1 MNKEEYL
8 DKRLEDQIDWYSRKS
23 QFNQRWYKRL
33 RVVEIVSAS
42 IIPFL
47 AGMKNSI
54 PYSEW
59 IIGGLGV
66 VIAGTATAISIYKL
80 QENWIQYRTTAE
92 ILKHEKFLYLTKTT
106 PYTSENNFNL
116 LVQRVESLISKENY
130 QWAMYAKKQEKLTTT
145 HNQSLHLA

>member
-1 MNKEEYL
+1 MNEEEYL
-8 DKRLEDQIDWYSRKS
+8 DKRLEDQINWYSRKS
-23 QFNQRWYKRL
+23 QFNQRWHKRL
-33 RVVEIVSAS
+33 RLIEIVLAS

-47 AGMKNSI
+47 AGMKNNI

-66 VIAGTATAISIYKL
+66 IIAGTAAAISLYKL

-92 ILKHEKFLYLTKTT
+92 TLKHEKFLYLTKTT
-106 PYTSENNFNL
+106 PYTSENSFTQ

-130 QWAMYAKKQEKLTTT
+130 QWDMYAKKQEKLTS
-145 HNQSLHLA
+145 NA